1 MIYRMIALYKRPVA
15 SSIHHLGS
23 VVHLTTLNLMLI
35 NIINM
40 TLIIKELEIQ
50 TEISLLMFKVC
61 MLQLILRVKADL

>member
-1 MIYRMIALYKRPVA
+1 
-15 SSIHHLGS
+15 
-23 VVHLTTLNLMLI
+23 
-35 NIINM
+35 M